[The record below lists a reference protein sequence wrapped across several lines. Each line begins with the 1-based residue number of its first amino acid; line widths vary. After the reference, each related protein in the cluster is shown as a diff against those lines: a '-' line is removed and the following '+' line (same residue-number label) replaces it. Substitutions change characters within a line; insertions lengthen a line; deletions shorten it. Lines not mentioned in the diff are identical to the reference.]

1 MRLIPEE
8 EFRLREKEDGW
19 RFLIF
24 WNSGERPP
32 YKFKTPVDDKISEK

>member
-19 RFLIF
+19 RCLIF
-24 WNSGERPP
+24 WNSG
-32 YKFKTPVDDKISEK
+32 